1 MDIDR
6 PDLALKRRRR
16 RLLATAAL
24 ALVVVLG
31 VAGLSRL
38 QPAAPSVDAATLWSD
53 TVKRGEMVREV
64 RGTGTLVPEE
74 IRWIAAVTEG
84 RVERLLAQ
92 PGAVV
97 TADTVILE
105 LANEELSLQASEVES
120 QYRAAAAQFAEA
132 RARIEAA
139 RLDQQATAARV
150 ASEARQAKMRAD
162 AESELAQQ
170 GLVASLTAKLSKASA
185 DELAARATI
194 EAERLRLATDAVD
207 AQLAVARAAMEQ
219 RRAMADLRRA
229 QVDALRVRAGIA
241 GVLQVVPVE
250 VGQRVAPGTNLA
262 RVAAPGRL
270 RAVIRVAET
279 MVKDV
284 RVGQPARIDTRNG
297 IVAGRVARIDPA
309 AIGGTVAV
317 DLVATGELPLG
328 ARPDLTVE
336 GTIEIE
342 RLTDVLY
349 VGRPAQSTDGA
360 RMGVFLVSPDG
371 RSAARVFVQLG
382 RASADRVEVR
392 DGLAEGDRVVLSDT
406 SAYDG
411 IDRLR
416 LR

>member
-1 MDIDR
+1 MDIAR

-16 RLLATAAL
+16 RLLAAAAL
-24 ALVVVLG
+24 ALAVVLG
-31 VAGLSRL
+31 VAGISRL
-38 QPAAPSVDAATLWSD
+38 QPAAPAVDAATLWAD

-64 RGTGTLVPEE
+64 RGTGALVPEE
-74 IRWIAAVTEG
+74 IRWIAAATDG

-97 TADTVILE
+97 TPDTVILE
-105 LANEELSLQASEVES
+105 LANEELSLQAIEAES

-162 AESELAQQ
+162 AEAELAQQ
-170 GLVASLTAKLSKASA
+170 GLVASLTANLSKASA
-185 DELAARATI
+185 EELAARATI
-194 EAERLRLATDAVD
+194 EAERLRLATGSVD
-207 AQLAVARAAMEQ
+207 AQLAVVRAAMEQ
-219 RRAMADLRRA
+219 RRAMADLRRS

-250 VGQRVAPGTNLA
+250 VGQRVTPGTNLA
-262 RVAAPGRL
+262 RVAEPGRL
-270 RAVIRVAET
+270 KAVVRVAET
-279 MVKDV
+279 LVKDV

-309 AIGGTVAV
+309 ATGGTVAV
-317 DLVATGELPLG
+317 DLAIAGELPAG

-336 GTIEIE
+336 GTIELE
-342 RLTDVLY
+342 RLSDVLH

-360 RMGVFLVSPDG
+360 RLGVFRLSPDG
-371 RSAARVFVQLG
+371 RTATRVFVQLG
-382 RASADRVEVR
+382 RASADRVEIR
-392 DGLAEGDRVVLSDT
+392 DGLAEGDRIVLSDT

-416 LR
+416 LQ